1 MTCNTNKELTA
12 NCRLFF
18 LYDIMSDC
26 QLHPL
31 FLLKN
36 KKLIMRKAV
45 LRVMEESYQVNVL
58 CDNRVKC

>member
-12 NCRLFF
+12 NCRLLV